1 MGGGANKRTVSR
13 DGALILRRSGHR
25 PTIVGCEMS
34 DEKRSR
40 EMTQLETL
48 LQNDPKVQQFAL
60 AVLNE
65 CEDMRGFA
73 ASCVAAMINSAMS
86 AQADEACGANY
97 NERSDGRVNSRNGY
111 RERGLETTVGDVE
124 IEIPKLRH
132 GTYYPEGIIRHWQ
145 RADNALV
152 AAIMEMYANG
162 ISTAKVERVAR
173 ELGVES
179 MSKSQV
185 SRLCAAL
192 DEEVAQLRESDL
204 FGHIIRYVWI
214 DATYVSCRVAGRFT
228 NVAVVTAIGC
238 DETGHKRFLGL
249 DVVDV
254 ESYEDWRRFLLSLR
268 ERGLDGVRLV
278 VSDAH
283 AGIIRAVSEVFL
295 GSSWQR
301 CVTHFM
307 RNAADCYKGKV
318 GKQRLVRECLKAT
331 FAQADPAVVRAC
343 WHESAARLRDLGCP
357 KASELMDQA
366 EPSVLCY
373 LDFPRSHAKKIRT
386 DNVQERANREIKRR
400 TDVVQCFPSKE
411 SLLRL
416 VGAVLCEENVY
427 WSGMRMFSE
436 DSIASVDSFA
446 ATEPTELEVAQAQ
459 AKAREI
465 IEKAVA
471 TAKAKE

>member
-1 MGGGANKRTVSR
+1 MA
-13 DGALILRRSGHR
+13 
-25 PTIVGCEMS
+25 
-34 DEKRSR
+34 
-40 EMTQLETL
+40 QLETL
-48 LQNDPKVQQFAL
+48 LQNDPQVQRFAL

-73 ASCVAAMINSAMS
+73 ARCVEAMINSVMS
-86 AQADEACGANY
+86 AQADELCGASY
-97 NERSDGRVNSRNGY
+97 NERSERRVNSRNGY
-111 RERGLETTVGDVE
+111 RERGLETSVGDVE

-132 GTYYPEGIIRHWQ
+132 GTYYPEGIIEHWQ

-152 AAIMEMYANG
+152 AAIVEMYANG

-173 ELGVES
+173 ELGVSS

-204 FGHIIRYVWI
+204 FGHIVRYVWV
-214 DATYVSCRVAGRFT
+214 DATYVSCRVAGRFQ

-249 DVVDV
+249 DVVDC
-254 ESYEDWRRFLLSLR
+254 ESYEDWRRFLLGLR
-268 ERGLDGVRLV
+268 ERGTGGVRLV
-278 VSDAH
+278 ISDAH
-283 AGIIRAVSEVFL
+283 AGIIKAVSEVFL
-295 GSSWQR
+295 GASWQR

-307 RNAADCYKGKV
+307 RNCADAYKGQLA
-318 GKQRLVRECLKAT
+318 KQRLVRECLKAT
-331 FAQADPAVVRAC
+331 FSQTDPPLVRAC

-357 KASELMDQA
+357 KASELMDRA

-373 LDFPRSHAKKIRT
+373 LDFPVAHAKKIRT

-411 SLLRL
+411 SVLRL

-436 DSIASVDSFA
+436 DSIASVDSFVA
-446 ATEPTELEVAQAQ
+446 PVPTEFEVARAQ
-459 AKAREI
+459 SRAREI
-465 IEKAVA
+465 VQKAVE
-471 TAKAKE
+471 TAKSKG

>member
-1 MGGGANKRTVSR
+1 
-13 DGALILRRSGHR
+13 
-25 PTIVGCEMS
+25 
-34 DEKRSR
+34 
-40 EMTQLETL
+40 MTQLETL
-48 LQNDPKVQQFAL
+48 LQNDPNVQQFAL
-60 AVLNE
+60 AVLKE
-65 CEDMRGFA
+65 CGDMRGFA
-73 ASCVAAMINSAMS
+73 ARCVEAMINSAMS
-86 AQADEACGANY
+86 AQADELCGARY
-97 NERSDGRVNSRNGY
+97 NERSEGRTNSRNGY
-111 RERGLETTVGDVE
+111 RGRSLETTVGDVE

-132 GTYYPEGIIRHWQ
+132 GTYYPEGIVEHWQ
-145 RADNALV
+145 RADGALV
-152 AAIMEMYANG
+152 AAIVEMYANG

-173 ELGVES
+173 ELGVSS

-192 DEEVAQLRESDL
+192 DDEVAQLRESDL
-204 FGHIIRYVWI
+204 FGHVIRYVWI

-254 ESYEDWRRFLLSLR
+254 ESYEDWRRFLMGLR

-283 AGIIRAVSEVFL
+283 AGIIKAVSEVFL
-295 GSSWQR
+295 GSGWQR

-307 RNAADCYKGKV
+307 RNCADAYKGKA
-318 GKQRLVRECLKAT
+318 GKQRLVREVLKST
-331 FAQADPAVVRAC
+331 FAQVEPTLVRSC
-343 WHESAARLRDLGCP
+343 FHEASARLRDLGCP

-373 LDFPRSHAKKIRT
+373 LGFPAAHAKKIRT

-411 SLLRL
+411 SVLRL
-416 VGAVLCEENVY
+416 VGAVLCEENY
-427 WSGMRMFSE
+427 HWKELRMFSE
-436 DSIASVDSFA
+436 DSIASVDSFVA
-446 ATEPTELEVAQAQ
+446 PVPTELEVANAQ

-471 TAKAKE
+471 TAQSKE

>member
-1 MGGGANKRTVSR
+1 M
-13 DGALILRRSGHR
+13 
-25 PTIVGCEMS
+25 
-34 DEKRSR
+34 KRSR
-40 EMTQLETL
+40 KMTQLETL
-48 LQNDPKVQQFAL
+48 LQNDPNVQRFAL
-60 AVLNE
+60 AVLSE
-65 CEDMRGFA
+65 CDGMREFA
-73 ASCVAAMINSAMS
+73 ARCVEAMINSAMS
-86 AQADEACGANY
+86 AQADELCGAGY
-97 NERSDGRVNSRNGY
+97 NERSDERVNSRNGY
-111 RERGLETTVGDVE
+111 RGRGLETTVGGVE

-132 GTYYPEGIIRHWQ
+132 GTYYPEGIIEHWQ
-145 RADNALV
+145 RADNALIGAV
-152 AAIMEMYANG
+152 MEMYANG

-192 DEEVAQLRESDL
+192 DEEVAQLRESEL
-204 FGHIIRYVWI
+204 FGHTVRYVWI

-228 NVAVVTAIGC
+228 SVAVVTAIGC

-249 DVVDV
+249 DVVDC
-254 ESYEDWRRFLLSLR
+254 ESYEDWRRFLLGLR

-278 VSDAH
+278 TSDAH
-283 AGIIRAVSEVFL
+283 AGIVKAVSEVFL

-307 RNAADCYKGKV
+307 RNCADAYKGRP

-331 FAQADPAVVRAC
+331 FAQAEPTLVRAC
-343 WHESAARLRDLGCP
+343 FHESAARLRDLGCP
-357 KASELMDQA
+357 KSAELMDRA

-373 LDFPRSHAKKIRT
+373 LDFPAAHAKKIRT

-400 TDVVQCFPSKE
+400 TDVVQCFPSRE

-436 DSIASVDSFA
+436 DSIASVDSFVA
-446 ATEPTELEVAQAQ
+446 RKPTELEAAQACT
-459 AKAREI
+459 KAREI
-465 IEKAVA
+465 VEKAVE
-471 TAKAKE
+471 TAMEKE

>member
-1 MGGGANKRTVSR
+1 M
-13 DGALILRRSGHR
+13 
-25 PTIVGCEMS
+25 
-34 DEKRSR
+34 KRSR
-40 EMTQLETL
+40 KMAQLETL
-48 LQNDPKVQQFAL
+48 LRNDPEVQRFAL
-60 AVLNE
+60 AVLRE
-65 CEDMRGFA
+65 CDGMREFA
-73 ASCVAAMINSAMS
+73 ARCVEAMMNSCMS
-86 AQADEACGANY
+86 AQADELCGAGY
-97 NERSDGRVNSRNGY
+97 NERSDKRVNSRNGY

-124 IEIPKLRH
+124 LEIPKLRH
-132 GTYYPEGIIRHWQ
+132 GTYYPEGIIQHWR

-152 AAIMEMYANG
+152 ACVVEMYANG

-173 ELGVES
+173 ELGVSS
-179 MSKSQV
+179 MSRSQV

-192 DEEVAQLRESDL
+192 DEEVAQLRESEL
-204 FGHIIRYVWI
+204 SGHTMRYVWV
-214 DATYVSCRVAGRFT
+214 DATYVSCRVAGRFS

-278 VSDAH
+278 ISDAH

-307 RNAADCYKGKV
+307 RNCADAYAGRP

-331 FAQADPAVVRAC
+331 FAQAEPAVVRAC
-343 WHESAARLRDLGCP
+343 FHEASARLRDLGCP
-357 KASELMDQA
+357 KASELMDGA

-373 LDFPRSHAKKIRT
+373 LDFPQAHARKIRT

-416 VGAVLCEENVY
+416 VGAVLVEENICWGKTRV
-427 WSGMRMFSE
+427 FSE

-446 ATEPTELEVAQAQ
+446 APEPTELEIAKAQT
-459 AKAREI
+459 KAREI
-465 IEKAVA
+465 IGKAVE

>member
-1 MGGGANKRTVSR
+1 MY
-13 DGALILRRSGHR
+13 
-25 PTIVGCEMS
+25 
-34 DEKRSR
+34 RSR
-40 EMTQLETL
+40 KMTQLETL
-48 LQNDPKVQQFAL
+48 LQNDPQVQQFAL
-60 AVLNE
+60 AVLSE

-73 ASCVAAMINSAMS
+73 ARCVEAMMNSCMS
-86 AQADEACGANY
+86 AQADELCGAGY
-97 NERSDGRVNSRNGY
+97 NERSDERVNSRNGY
-111 RERGLETTVGDVE
+111 RDRGLETTVGDVE
-124 IEIPKLRH
+124 LEIPKLRH
-132 GTYYPEGIIRHWQ
+132 GTYYPEGIIQHWQ

-152 AAIMEMYANG
+152 ACVMEMYANG

-173 ELGVES
+173 ELGVSS

-204 FGHIIRYVWI
+204 FGHVIRYVWI
-214 DATYVSCRVAGRFT
+214 DATYVSCRVAGRFR

-249 DVVDV
+249 DVVDC

-278 VSDAH
+278 TSDAH
-283 AGIIRAVSEVFL
+283 AGIIKAVSEVFL
-295 GSSWQR
+295 GASWQR

-307 RNAADCYKGKV
+307 RNAADAYKGRL

-331 FAQADPAVVRAC
+331 FAQVEPVVVRAC
-343 WHESAARLRDLGCP
+343 FHEASARLRDLGCP
-357 KASELMDQA
+357 KATELMDQA

-373 LDFPRSHAKKIRT
+373 LDFPRPHAKKIRT

-436 DSIASVDSFA
+436 DSIASVDSFVPP
-446 ATEPTELEVAQAQ
+446 EPNELEIADAH

-471 TAKAKE
+471 TATEKGV

>member
-1 MGGGANKRTVSR
+1 
-13 DGALILRRSGHR
+13 
-25 PTIVGCEMS
+25 
-34 DEKRSR
+34 
-40 EMTQLETL
+40 MTQLETL
-48 LQNDPKVQQFAL
+48 LQNDRNVQQFAL

-65 CEDMRGFA
+65 CEDLRGFA
-73 ASCVAAMINSAMS
+73 ARCVEAMTDSCMS
-86 AQADEACGANY
+86 AQADELCGAGY
-97 NERSDGRVNSRNGY
+97 NERSEDRTNSRNGY
-111 RERGLETTVGDVE
+111 RERTLETTTGEVTL
-124 IEIPKLRH
+124 EIPKLRH
-132 GTYYPEGIIRHWQ
+132 GTYYPEGIIEHWQ

-152 AAIMEMYANG
+152 ACVTEMYANG
-162 ISTAKVERVAR
+162 ISTAKVERVAK
-173 ELGVES
+173 ELGVTS

-192 DEEVAQLRESDL
+192 DEEVAQLRESGL

-214 DATYVSCRVAGRFT
+214 DATYVSCRVAGRFQ

-249 DVVDV
+249 DVADV

-307 RNAADCYKGKV
+307 RNAADAYKGRP

-331 FAQADPAVVRAC
+331 FAQVDPTLVRAC
-343 WHESAARLRDLGCP
+343 WHESAARLRDLGRP
-357 KASELMDQA
+357 KASGLMDEA

-373 LDFPRSHAKKIRT
+373 LDLPVAHAKKIRT

-436 DSIASVDSFA
+436 DSIASVDSFVA
-446 ATEPTELEVAQAQ
+446 PEPTELQVAQAQ
-459 AKAREI
+459 SKAREI
-465 IEKAVA
+465 IEKAVE
-471 TAKAKE
+471 TARAKE

>member
-1 MGGGANKRTVSR
+1 
-13 DGALILRRSGHR
+13 
-25 PTIVGCEMS
+25 
-34 DEKRSR
+34 
-40 EMTQLETL
+40 MTQLETL
-48 LQNDPKVQQFAL
+48 LQSDPNVQRFAL
-60 AVLNE
+60 AVLDE
-65 CEDMRGFA
+65 CEDLRHFA
-73 ASCVAAMINSAMS
+73 ARCVEAMINSCMS
-86 AQADEACGANY
+86 AQADELCGAGY
-97 NERSDGRVNSRNGY
+97 NERSEGRVNSRNGY
-111 RERGLETTVGDVE
+111 RERALETTTGEVTL
-124 IEIPKLRH
+124 EIPKLRH
-132 GTYYPEGIIRHWQ
+132 GTYYPAGIIERWQ

-152 AAIMEMYANG
+152 AAITEMYANG

-173 ELGVES
+173 ELGVTS

-192 DEEVAQLRESDL
+192 DEEVAQLRDSDL
-204 FGHIIRYVWI
+204 SGHVVRYVWV

-238 DETGHKRFLGL
+238 DEGGRKRFLGL
-249 DVVDV
+249 DVVDC

-268 ERGLDGVRLV
+268 ERGLRGVRLV
-278 VSDAH
+278 TSDAH

-295 GSSWQR
+295 GASWQR

-307 RNAADCYKGKV
+307 RNAADCYGGSP

-331 FAQADPAVVRAC
+331 FAQAEPAVVRAC
-343 WHESAARLRDLGCP
+343 WRESASRLRGLGCP
-357 KASELMDQA
+357 KAADLMDQA

-373 LDFPRSHAKKIRT
+373 LDFPAAHARRIRT

-427 WSGMRMFSE
+427 WSQGKRMFSP
-436 DSIASVDSFA
+436 DSVASVDSFA
-446 ATEPTELEVAQAQ
+446 APAPTELEVAEAETR
-459 AKAREI
+459 AR
-465 IEKAVA
+465 AVIGRA
-471 TAKAKE
+471 VETAGSEE

>member
-1 MGGGANKRTVSR
+1 M
-13 DGALILRRSGHR
+13 
-25 PTIVGCEMS
+25 
-34 DEKRSR
+34 KRSR
-40 EMTQLETL
+40 KMTQLETL
-48 LQNDPKVQQFAL
+48 LQNDPNVQQFAL

-65 CEDMRGFA
+65 CDGMREFA
-73 ASCVAAMINSAMS
+73 AKCVGAMINSAMS
-86 AQADEACGANY
+86 AQADELCGAAY
-97 NERSDGRVNSRNGY
+97 KERSDERVNSRNGY
-111 RERGLETTVGDVE
+111 RPRGLETTVGDVE

-132 GTYYPEGIIRHWQ
+132 GTYYPEGMIEHWQ

-173 ELGVES
+173 ELGVSS

-185 SRLCAAL
+185 SRLCATL

-204 FGHIIRYVWI
+204 SGHIIRYVWI
-214 DATYVSCRVAGRFT
+214 DATYVSCRVAGRFQ

-283 AGIIRAVSEVFL
+283 AGIIKAVSEVFL
-295 GSSWQR
+295 GASWQR

-307 RNAADCYKGKV
+307 RSCADAYKGRL

-331 FAQADPAVVRAC
+331 FAQVEPTLVRAC
-343 WHESAARLRDLGCP
+343 WREACARLRDLGCP
-357 KASELMDQA
+357 KASDLMDQA

-373 LDFPRSHAKKIRT
+373 LDFPAAHAKKIRT

-416 VGAVLCEENVY
+416 VGGVLCEENVY

-446 ATEPTELEVAQAQ
+446 APAPTELEVANAQ
-459 AKAREI
+459 SEAREI
-465 IEKAVA
+465 IGKAVE
-471 TAKAKE
+471 TARSKE

>member
-1 MGGGANKRTVSR
+1 
-13 DGALILRRSGHR
+13 
-25 PTIVGCEMS
+25 
-34 DEKRSR
+34 
-40 EMTQLETL
+40 
-48 LQNDPKVQQFAL
+48 VQQFAL

-65 CEDMRGFA
+65 CEDLRGFA
-73 ASCVAAMINSAMS
+73 ARCVEAMINSCMS
-86 AQADEACGANY
+86 AQADELCGAGY
-97 NERSDGRVNSRNGY
+97 NERSEHRTNSRNGY
-111 RERGLETTVGDVE
+111 RERTLETTTGEVTL
-124 IEIPKLRH
+124 EIPKLRH
-132 GTYYPEGIIRHWQ
+132 GTYYPEGIIEHWR

-152 AAIMEMYANG
+152 ACVTEMYANG
-162 ISTAKVERVAR
+162 ISTAKVERVAK
-173 ELGVES
+173 ELGVTS

-192 DEEVAQLRESDL
+192 DEEVAQLRESGL

-214 DATYVSCRVAGRFT
+214 DATYVSCRVAGRFQ

-307 RNAADCYKGKV
+307 RNAADAYKGRP

-331 FAQADPAVVRAC
+331 FAQVDPTLVRAC

-357 KASELMDQA
+357 KASGLMDEA

-373 LDFPRSHAKKIRT
+373 LDLPVAHAKKIRT

-436 DSIASVDSFA
+436 DSIASVDSFVA
-446 ATEPTELEVAQAQ
+446 PEPTELQVADAQ
-459 AKAREI
+459 RKARTI

-471 TAKAKE
+471 TANGKE

>member
-1 MGGGANKRTVSR
+1 
-13 DGALILRRSGHR
+13 
-25 PTIVGCEMS
+25 
-34 DEKRSR
+34 
-40 EMTQLETL
+40 MTQLETL
-48 LQNDPKVQQFAL
+48 LQNDPQVQQFAL

-65 CEDMRGFA
+65 CDGMRDFA
-73 ASCVAAMINSAMS
+73 ARCVEAMINSAMS
-86 AQADEACGANY
+86 AQADELCGAGY
-97 NERSDGRVNSRNGY
+97 NERSEGRVNSRNGY
-111 RERGLETTVGDVE
+111 RTRGLETTVGDIE

-132 GTYYPEGIIRHWQ
+132 GTYYPEGVVEHWQ

-152 AAIMEMYANG
+152 ACVVEMYANG
-162 ISTAKVERVAR
+162 ISTAKVERVAKQ
-173 ELGVES
+173 LGVGS

-204 FGHIIRYVWI
+204 LGHVVRYVWV

-283 AGIIRAVSEVFL
+283 SGLVRAVSEVFL
-295 GSSWQR
+295 GASWQR

-307 RNAADCYKGKV
+307 RNAADAYKGTV
-318 GKQRLVRECLKAT
+318 GKQRLVREALKAT
-331 FAQADPAVVRAC
+331 FAQTEPTLVRAC
-343 WHESAARLRDLGCP
+343 FREASARLRDLGCP
-357 KASELMDQA
+357 KASERMDEA
-366 EPSVLCY
+366 EESVLCY
-373 LDFPRSHAKKIRT
+373 LSFPAAHAKKIRT

-400 TDVVQCFPSKE
+400 TGVVQCFPSKE

-427 WSGMRMFSE
+427 WRKTRMFSE
-436 DSIASVDSFA
+436 DSIASVDSFVA
-446 ATEPTELEVAQAQ
+446 PEPSEWEATQART
-459 AKAREI
+459 KARGI
-465 IEKAVA
+465 IEKAIA
-471 TAKAKE
+471 TAEGKGI